1 MVAVAELVPAVTAAS
16 TAGAE
21 LLRQRPAC
29 EQGPVMRFHCESCGL
44 AEAEGFMPFMCPL
57 E

>member
-1 MVAVAELVPAVTAAS
+1 MVAVAELVPAVIAAS

-21 LLRQRPAC
+21 LLRQRSAC
-29 EQGPVMRFHCESCGL
+29 EQGPVMHFHCESCGL
-44 AEAEGFMPFMCPL
+44 AEAEGLMPFMCPL